1 MVSFTSGVLEGLA
14 GRMAQPELLLDC
26 LQMASVQ
33 HRDPSILDLLP
44 WQWRG
49 SLKEYSKRPT

>member
-14 GRMAQPELLLDC
+14 GRLAQPELLLDC

-49 SLKEYSKRPT
+49 